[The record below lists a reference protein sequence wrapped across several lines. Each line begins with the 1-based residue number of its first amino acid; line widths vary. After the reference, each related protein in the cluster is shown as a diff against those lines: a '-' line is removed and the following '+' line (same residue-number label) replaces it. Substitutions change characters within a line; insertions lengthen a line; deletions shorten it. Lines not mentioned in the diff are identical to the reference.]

1 MWSTSST
8 RRWWWSRAAAG
19 SGAFLPP
26 RPGMARG
33 EVRPRRGG
41 GELAPDE
48 AESGAAAW
56 TFFGRWETRE
66 FCLPRTFHLPA
77 QRERRNFTPS
87 PGGAILEKPAK
98 EDFFS
103 FFFFVCFFRS
113 LLVWVWVSSCVSTD
127 FHGRWGAGETH
138 TYFSTAPRIGGKR
151 MNS

>member
-1 MWSTSST
+1 
-8 RRWWWSRAAAG
+8 
-19 SGAFLPP
+19 
-26 RPGMARG
+26 MARG

-103 FFFFVCFFRS
+103 FFFLFVFF
-113 LLVWVWVSSCVSTD
+113 
-127 FHGRWGAGETH
+127 GR
-138 TYFSTAPRIGGKR
+138 Y
-151 MNS
+151 

>member
-1 MWSTSST
+1 MRLQVAAPSCRLGPGWPGGRSDRGEAEGSWPPT
-8 RRWWWSRAAAG
+8 RRRAGPQPGLFSAG
-19 SGAFLPP
+19 G
-26 RPGMARG
+26 RPGSSAFP
-33 EVRPRRGG
+33 EP
-41 GELAPDE
+41 
-48 AESGAAAW
+48 S
-56 TFFGRWETRE
+56 T
-66 FCLPRTFHLPA
+66 CLPRGRDGISHLP
-77 QRERRNFTPS
+77 R
-87 PGGAILEKPAK
+87 GGAILEKPAK